1 MKEKHKN
8 ILQIILVFI
17 LIIGVLIF
25 KEIPEYNKSKGS
37 SDIYIDVEK
46 YTDIVEITINN
57 KPNFALVITENKISN
72 ILFFDEQ
79 AMCLYNQDIE
89 GTSIDKGVNK
99 VIEIL
104 IENNYLKQDY
114 FLILTK
120 YKSPSY
126 NKIKESIMKSL
137 NSFNA
142 TVTLQEENKTLEEKG
157 KDLSI
162 TTIEENELLKEIELY
177 SKNVIRHYKNNVSGT
192 TQIKPEVIT
201 EETSREYADNVYKKI
216 ENYVRTNNIINQAK
230 EDLTLEITK
239 IPANNQGTIF
249 PDETSW
255 YYIQD
260 KKVYAYISINHN
272 NKNYSYCYQ
281 ASIDDYKKGKC

>member
-8 ILQIILVFI
+8 IIQIILVFI

-37 SDIYIDVEK
+37 SDIYIDLEK

-89 GTSIDKGVNK
+89 GTSINKGVNK

-137 NSFNA
+137 NSLNT

-177 SKNVIRHYKNNVSGT
+177 SKNVIRHYKNNVSGI

-216 ENYVRTNNIINQAK
+216 ENYVRTNNIINQEK

-272 NKNYSYCYQ
+272 NKNYSYCYK